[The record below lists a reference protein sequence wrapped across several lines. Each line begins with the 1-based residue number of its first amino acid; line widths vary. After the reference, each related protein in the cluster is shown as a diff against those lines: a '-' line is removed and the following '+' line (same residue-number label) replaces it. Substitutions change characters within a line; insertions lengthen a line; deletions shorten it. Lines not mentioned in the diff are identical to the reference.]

1 MEMRVMPRPARYE
14 LPQPLFQEPIF
25 DEGKVTPDPSGF
37 IVEHPGDRALYRE
50 VKKLLKTAVVGFEK
64 SRMGPDQLFSL
75 AEAYGARGQS
85 VANEIEKAGRIVF
98 HAIGDSGS
106 SRDGMLYADELSV
119 ADRLT
124 MDCNITET
132 ANRPA
137 FLLHLGDV
145 VYDFGESRYYY
156 DQFYARFRD
165 YPAPIFAIPGN
176 HDSFV
181 VPNTPEGEYPLDI
194 FMRNFCAER
203 PAVTRERCLCIELL

>member
-1 MEMRVMPRPARYE
+1 MPRPARYE
-14 LPQPLFQEPIF
+14 LPQPLFQEPVF
-25 DEGKVTPDPSGF
+25 DERKVTPDPSGF
-37 IVEHPGDRALYRE
+37 IVEHPSDRALYRE

-64 SRMGPDQLFSL
+64 SRIGPDQLFSL

-85 VANEIEKAGRIVF
+85 VANEIEKSGRIVF

-106 SRDGMLYADELSV
+106 TTDGKQYADELSV

-156 DQFYARFRD
+156 DQFYVPFRD
-165 YPAPIFAIPGN
+165 YPAPIFAISGK
-176 HDSFV
+176 S
-181 VPNTPEGEYPLDI
+181 
-194 FMRNFCAER
+194 
-203 PAVTRERCLCIELL
+203 